1 MLQASARATARQV
14 DGSIGNGHSNAR
26 LSMTLAYAVPQAVR
40 PEVYIDNIAP
50 EVYTVNTHAWT
61 SPTDGTLDVWRLGP
75 ERVAPRDV

>member
-1 MLQASARATARQV
+1 
-14 DGSIGNGHSNAR
+14 
-26 LSMTLAYAVPQAVR
+26 MTLAYAVPQAVR